1 MALYF
6 ILEEQSKRAF
16 EFYIASTE
24 DYVTTHEKEQ
34 K

>member
-1 MALYF
+1 MTLYF

-16 EFYIASTE
+16 EFYIAFVE